1 MSAVK
6 ARQERRIEAIMAAPE
21 KLVIITRKTA
31 LEELVERFNTRDQA
45 RFYIDHMGGRF
56 DDYQEA
62 HDAYHHALSFLHD
75 AIPRGVRTQWIDR
88 SFLPT
93 FTFGVSD
100 VAVVLG
106 QDGLVVNAA
115 KYLDGQPVVAL
126 NPDPTRIDGVLLPFF
141 FNSAARA
148 IELVLGS
155 AGRKVWRDVTM
166 ALAVLNDGQS
176 LLAVN
181 DLFIGQKTHASA
193 RYRIRYDNVEED
205 QSSSGVIVSTGAGS
219 TGWNRSILTG
229 AAGIVQSISS
239 KADVDKLRGDYRF
252 DWEARHLVFNVR
264 EPFPSKTTGTEIIHG
279 EIKGKKPF
287 EIVSFMPQNGVIFS
301 DGIEEDRL
309 EFNSGATAQI
319 KIADRTLRLVV
330 PLGDASETG
339 TATPGHWSGKDPATR
354 PIPRARRRSAR
365 RKS

>member
-1 MSAVK
+1 MP
-6 ARQERRIEAIMAAPE
+6 AAD

-56 DDYQEA
+56 ADYQEA
-62 HDAYHHALSFLHD
+62 HDAYHHALAFLHN
-75 AIPRGVRTQWIDR
+75 AIPRGVRTQWLDR

-93 FTFGVSD
+93 FTFGSSD

-115 KYLDGQPVVAL
+115 KYLNGQPVVAL
-126 NPDPTRIDGVLLPFF
+126 NPDPMRIDGVLLPFV
-141 FNSAARA
+141 FNSAAAA
-148 IELVLGS
+148 IELVISS
-155 AGRKVWRDVTM
+155 AGRRVWRDVTM
-166 ALAVLNDGQS
+166 AEAVLNDGQS

-193 RYRIRYDNVEED
+193 RYRIRFGGAEED
-205 QSSSGVIVSTGAGS
+205 QSSSGIIVSTGAGS

-229 AAGIVQSISS
+229 AAGIVEAIARNA
-239 KADVDKLRGDYRF
+239 KVDKIRGDYRF

-264 EPFPSKTTGTEIIHG
+264 EPFPSKTSGTTIIHG
-279 EIKGKKPF
+279 EIEAKTPF

-301 DGIEEDRL
+301 DGVEEDRL
-309 EFNSGATAQI
+309 EFNSGATARI
-319 KIADRTLRLVV
+319 KISDRTLRLVV
-330 PLGDASETG
+330 PSNHGSG
-339 TATPGHWSGKDPATR
+339 TVTTTPGQSRGDSRVTR
-354 PIPRARRRSAR
+354 PVPRSRRRSANE
-365 RKS
+365 KP